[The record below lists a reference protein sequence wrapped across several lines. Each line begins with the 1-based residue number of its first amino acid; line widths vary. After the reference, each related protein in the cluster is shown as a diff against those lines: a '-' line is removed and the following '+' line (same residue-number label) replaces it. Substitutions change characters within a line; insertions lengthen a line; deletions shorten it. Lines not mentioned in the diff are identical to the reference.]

1 MRIVFGWNL
10 DRAPW
15 TTDDTGTTV
24 VTGPL
29 GMLGILQ
36 TRLGTT
42 RPTVDRSIRI
52 AQYRA
57 LLERAD
63 HPWFRQ
69 SFLNDPWHTA
79 EHLLSLRDDAIEAG
93 WDPNL
98 DDVDYSA
105 HPRLDALAKV
115 EELVVL
121 EPSHDTDATLTPGRA
136 DDLREVL
143 ELLRIHGAEW
153 PLGISSLELRDQ
165 REALPRVWQDII
177 NAAESAR
184 VTVEESATNSAIP
197 DLTLVR
203 GSDEWSTAEAAA
215 RYLAHR
221 PNRDRLC
228 IIAGDSTSVLD
239 HQLARRE
246 TPTLG
251 IPSAPSTS
259 PSAQV
264 LPVFLSA
271 VLFPSDI
278 RRVADFLRLS
288 FGSNGGD
295 SPEKKLIPHA
305 VSSAL
310 LNALA
315 QEPGISDDQVSAWM
329 TALRTVEDRAL
340 KNPETSTT
348 AWNTAK
354 TLDEFLR
361 VSPPLIRDDE
371 LAISSLTPALD
382 WLSTRL
388 RRLSAHHPAKSE
400 GTPTAETQTATDTF
414 IVDAAG
420 HLDSLRAALGKVG
433 TDSLRTREL
442 FDIVESC
449 APTSAQASVPAQAA
463 EWTVVAGPSE
473 VPTGTDT
480 IIWWS
485 SRRSD
490 AAADETWDPDE
501 VDALAHAG
509 VDIAT
514 AASRERLRQ
523 TAELE
528 GLRTASNLV
537 CFCPETSR
545 GEPVALHPTLSRL
558 SEVIAAARPDRF
570 SSISVDSVLTD
581 ATVTRPV
588 AELFD
593 GDTWLLRDVAIPTS
607 TVAHEQIT
615 RPSVVSRSLGGKFT
629 HLLPETLSYTQMDQL
644 LTDPQEWV
652 LSRAMG
658 LKRGY
663 TFDVPTDNRMIGTL
677 VHAVVEDLVQSADVI
692 NGVEISAAKIASSF
706 DHLVPRFASELLLPG
721 QLARM
726 NAIRSTA
733 VSSIAQLFTAAHD
746 RGFTITGAEADF
758 TFDWTVTVDGAPRSI
773 QLRGQRDLEG
783 AFVDGRPVIIDLK
796 WAKSAK
802 RYQKLIHDG
811 EAVQLSVYSR
821 TTESS
826 SQTRPLTAYFML
838 KQGRFVSADP
848 ALDPLSSEGTDPLDD
863 DSDGLG
869 GDPAGLWTI
878 IEESIENALSN
889 IVAGRFDSPVA
900 DIHAALEAKPGEA
913 RNEVDKAVTEFKK
926 EELAEGRLFV
936 NKSQSFSDFNLIY
949 GIGGD
954 QS

>member
-36 TRLGTT
+36 TRLGTP

-63 HPWFRQ
+63 HPWYRQ
-69 SFLNDPWHTA
+69 SFLSDPWQTA
-79 EHLLSLRDDAIEAG
+79 QHLLALRDDAIEAG

-105 HPRLDALAKV
+105 HPRLEALSKV
-115 EELVVL
+115 EGSVVL
-121 EPSHDTDATLTPGRA
+121 GPSHDTDATLAAGRA

-143 ELLRIHGAEW
+143 EILRLHGAEW

-165 REALPRVWQDII
+165 RDALPRVWQDIF
-177 NAAESAR
+177 NAAESAGIA
-184 VTVEESATNSAIP
+184 VTESVTNSSTP
-197 DLTLVR
+197 DLAIVR
-203 GSDEWSTAEAAA
+203 GRDEWSTAEAAA
-215 RYLAHR
+215 RYLAHL

-239 HQLARRE
+239 PQLARRE

-251 IPSAPSTS
+251 IPSSNSTS

-271 VLFPSDI
+271 VLFPTDI

-288 FGSNGGD
+288 FSSNGGD
-295 SPEKKLIPHA
+295 SHEKKLVPHA
-305 VSSAL
+305 VSTAL

-315 QEPGISDDQVSAWM
+315 QEPGISADHASAWM
-329 TALRTVEDRAL
+329 TALRTIEDRAL
-340 KNPETSTT
+340 SSPETSTA

-354 TLDEFLR
+354 TLDELLR

-388 RRLSAHHPAKSE
+388 RRLSAHQPPKSE
-400 GTPTAETQTATDTF
+400 GAPTADTQTTTDTF
-414 IVDAAG
+414 IVEAAG
-420 HLDSLRAALGKVG
+420 HLDSLRAALGKLG
-433 TDSLRTREL
+433 TESLRTREL

-463 EWTVVAGPSE
+463 KWTVVAGPSE

-490 AAADETWDPDE
+490 TAADETWDPAE
-501 VDALAHAG
+501 VDALGHAG
-509 VDIAT
+509 ADIAT

-537 CFCPETSR
+537 CFCPETRR
-545 GEPVALHPTLSRL
+545 GEPVALHSTLSRL
-558 SEVIAAARPDRF
+558 SEVIAAAHPDRF
-570 SSISVDSVLTD
+570 SSTSVDSVLND
-581 ATVTRPV
+581 ATVTRPI

-593 GDTWLLRDVAIPTS
+593 RETWLLHDVAIPTS
-607 TVAHEQIT
+607 TVAREQST
-615 RPSVVSRSLGGKFT
+615 APPLVSRSLEGGFA

-644 LTDPQEWV
+644 LSDPQEWV

-677 VHAVVEDLVQSADVI
+677 VHAVVEHLVRSADVI
-692 NGVEISAAKIASSF
+692 NGAEISAAKIASTF
-706 DHLVPRFASELLLPG
+706 NHLVPRFASELLLPG

-733 VSSIAQLFTAAHD
+733 VSSITQLFTAAHD

-758 TFDWTVTVDGAPRSI
+758 TFDWTLTVDGAPRSI

-796 WAKSAK
+796 WANSAK

-826 SQTRPLTAYFML
+826 SQTRPLTAYFLL

-848 ALDPLSSEGTDPLDD
+848 ALDPLSSGGADPLYDD
-863 DSDGLG
+863 GDGLG
-869 GDPAGLWTI
+869 GDPAGLWTT
-878 IEESIENALSN
+878 IEESIEHALSN
-889 IVAGRFDSPVA
+889 IAAGRFDSPVA

-913 RNEVDKAVTEFKK
+913 GKEVDKAVTEFKK